1 MQQADVEKYIRKVS
15 PQEDAVLTAMERY
28 ARHRRFPI
36 IGPLAGRFLHQLTLM
51 SNARRV
57 LELGSGFGYSA
68 YWFALA
74 MGRGGRITMIDFDPA
89 NLERAREYFKQGN
102 LKTRRVFIAGDA
114 LKAAA
119 TLTGPYDII
128 FNDIDKHQ
136 YPETI
141 DIAARVLKRGDCSS
155 PTMSCGPGA
164 CSTLGS
170 GIARRR
176 RSAGLRLTCTAITG
190 FLQRLFRSGTVLR
203 LPRGNDE
210 NPSPPVSPVC
220 SRNGKEELYLRN
232 RHEGV
237 SKKYLPKC
245 FCRLYCNP

>member
-141 DIAARVLKRGDCSS
+141 DIAARVLKKGGLFVTDNVLWSGRVFDPRVRDRTTKAIRRFAADLYGDNRFFTTIV
-155 PTMSCGPGA
+155 PIRDGLA
-164 CSTLGS
+164 VA
-170 GIARRR
+170 AR
-176 RSAGLRLTCTAITG
+176 
-190 FLQRLFRSGTVLR
+190 Q
-203 LPRGNDE
+203 
-210 NPSPPVSPVC
+210 
-220 SRNGKEELYLRN
+220 
-232 RHEGV
+232 
-237 SKKYLPKC
+237 
-245 FCRLYCNP
+245 